1 LKILILDN
9 YDSFTYNL
17 YDYVASFEKN
27 VEVKRNDAISL
38 EEIEAYS
45 HIILSPGPKLPKDA
59 GMMPTL
65 IESYVFTKKILG
77 ICLGMQA
84 LGAYFGAELYN
95 LNQPK
100 HGVAVNCKQ
109 VNNCALLKD
118 VSNSFEVGLYHS
130 WAIRNVK
137 SPLKV
142 TCKSEENVIMG
153 IQHEKLPVYGFQF
166 HPESILTPEGKK
178 IIQNF
183 LEL

>member
-1 LKILILDN
+1 MKILILDN

-17 YDYVASFEKN
+17 YDYVASLEKN
-27 VEVKRNDAISL
+27 VEVKRNDAISQ

-59 GMMPTL
+59 GIMLAL
-65 IESYVFTKKILG
+65 IENYVSTKKILG

-84 LGAYFGAELYN
+84 LGEYFGAELYN

-100 HGVAVNCKQ
+100 HGVAVNCIQ
-109 VNNCALLKD
+109 VNNCTLLKN

-130 WAIRNVK
+130 WAIRNVQ
-137 SPLKV
+137 SPLEV
-142 TCKSEENVIMG
+142 TCSSEENVIMG
-153 IQHEKLPVYGFQF
+153 IQHKMLPVFGFQF

-183 LEL
+183 LAL